1 MRNTTYRVNVTQEGN
16 SLTVD
21 SVEKLRK
28 FNQHRSEWQ
37 SVAKSTFSVSNKD
50 ASTLKFSKKRKRKE
64 NPPSVVVLITLL
76 PPLERVGDFFCL
88 RI

>member
-28 FNQHRSEWQ
+28 FNQYRSEWQ
-37 SVAKSTFSVSNKD
+37 SVAKSTFSVSSQD
-50 ASTLKFSKKRKRKE
+50 TGALKFSKKRKRK
-64 NPPSVVVLITLL
+64 
-76 PPLERVGDFFCL
+76 
-88 RI
+88 

>member
-28 FNQHRSEWQ
+28 FNQHRIEWQ
-37 SVAKSTFSVSNKD
+37 KVAKSTFSVSNKD
-50 ASTLKFSKKRKRKE
+50 ADTLKFSKRRRK
-64 NPPSVVVLITLL
+64 
-76 PPLERVGDFFCL
+76 
-88 RI
+88 

>member
-21 SVEKLRK
+21 SVEKLHK

-37 SVAKSTFSVSNKD
+37 KVSKSTFTASNKD
-50 ASTLKFSKKRKRKE
+50 ASTLKFSKRRRK
-64 NPPSVVVLITLL
+64 
-76 PPLERVGDFFCL
+76 
-88 RI
+88 

>member
-37 SVAKSTFSVSNKD
+37 KVAKSTVTASSTD
-50 ASTLKFSKKRKRKE
+50 ASTLMFSKRRRK
-64 NPPSVVVLITLL
+64 
-76 PPLERVGDFFCL
+76 
-88 RI
+88 

>member
-37 SVAKSTFSVSNKD
+37 KGAKSTFSVSNKD
-50 ASTLKFSKKRKRKE
+50 ADTLKFSKRRRK
-64 NPPSVVVLITLL
+64 
-76 PPLERVGDFFCL
+76 
-88 RI
+88 

>member
-37 SVAKSTFSVSNKD
+37 KVSKSTITASNKD
-50 ASTLKFSKKRKRKE
+50 ATTLKFSRRKRK
-64 NPPSVVVLITLL
+64 
-76 PPLERVGDFFCL
+76 
-88 RI
+88 

>member
-21 SVEKLRK
+21 SVEQLRK
-28 FNQHRSEWQ
+28 VNQPGSESQ

-50 ASTLKFSKKRKRKE
+50 ASTLNFSKKRKRK
-64 NPPSVVVLITLL
+64 
-76 PPLERVGDFFCL
+76 
-88 RI
+88 

>member
-21 SVEKLRK
+21 SGEKLRK

-37 SVAKSTFSVSNKD
+37 KVSKSTFTASNKD
-50 ASTLKFSKKRKRKE
+50 ATTLKFSRRKRK
-64 NPPSVVVLITLL
+64 
-76 PPLERVGDFFCL
+76 
-88 RI
+88 

>member
-28 FNQHRSEWQ
+28 FNQYHSEWQ
-37 SVAKSTFSVSNKD
+37 KVSKSTFTASNKD
-50 ASTLKFSKKRKRKE
+50 TSTLKFSKRKRK
-64 NPPSVVVLITLL
+64 
-76 PPLERVGDFFCL
+76 
-88 RI
+88 

>member
-16 SLTVD
+16 SLTVY

-37 SVAKSTFSVSNKD
+37 KVSKSTFTASNKD
-50 ASTLKFSKKRKRKE
+50 ATTLKFSRRKRK
-64 NPPSVVVLITLL
+64 
-76 PPLERVGDFFCL
+76 
-88 RI
+88 

>member
-37 SVAKSTFSVSNKD
+37 SVAKSTFSV
-50 ASTLKFSKKRKRKE
+50 
-64 NPPSVVVLITLL
+64 
-76 PPLERVGDFFCL
+76 
-88 RI
+88 

>member
-28 FNQHRSEWQ
+28 FNQHRSEWTK
-37 SVAKSTFSVSNKD
+37 VAKSTFTASNKD
-50 ASTLKFSKKRKRKE
+50 ASTLRYSKKRK
-64 NPPSVVVLITLL
+64 S
-76 PPLERVGDFFCL
+76 
-88 RI
+88 

>member
-37 SVAKSTFSVSNKD
+37 KVAKSTFSVSNKD
-50 ASTLKFSKKRKRKE
+50 AHTLKFSNLRRK
-64 NPPSVVVLITLL
+64 
-76 PPLERVGDFFCL
+76 
-88 RI
+88 